1 MADNGSAQS
10 QDTKMWPL
18 PSFHFKV
25 TLGSVGEISFSEV
38 SGLETEFEEI
48 TYRAGDSNDFTK
60 LKMPGLKKVSDI
72 TLKKGIF
79 VSDSQLWKWI
89 GNVNMNI
96 IQRENVTI
104 SLLDESHSAVNR
116 AVRIIQHSAVKTW
129 SLTNAWPKKITVE
142 GFKADGN
149 SVAMETLILAHEGI
163 QISE

>member
-38 SGLETEFEEI
+38 SGLEMEYDIIE
-48 TYRAGDSNDFTK
+48 YRAGDSPVFTK
-60 LKMPGLKKVSDI
+60 QKMPGLRKAGEV

-79 VSDSQLWKWI
+79 KDDKAMWDWI
-89 GNVNMNI
+89 NKVKLNT
-96 IQRENVTI
+96 IQRETVTI
-104 SLLDESHSAVNR
+104 NLLDESGSP
-116 AVRIIQHSAVKTW
+116 VKTW
-129 SLTNAWPKKITVE
+129 EVVNAWPKKITVE

-149 SVAMETLILAHEGI
+149 TAAIETLVLAHEGVNI
-163 QISE
+163 PKK

>member
-60 LKMPGLKKVSDI
+60 LKMEMDW
-72 TLKKGIF
+72 
-79 VSDSQLWKWI
+79 QC
-89 GNVNMNI
+89 
-96 IQRENVTI
+96 E
-104 SLLDESHSAVNR
+104 
-116 AVRIIQHSAVKTW
+116 
-129 SLTNAWPKKITVE
+129 
-142 GFKADGN
+142 
-149 SVAMETLILAHEGI
+149 HEYHPTRKRNHQFAG
-163 QISE
+163 

>member
-89 GNVNMNI
+89 GNVN
-96 IQRENVTI
+96 VTI
-104 SLLDESHSAVNR
+104 SLLDES
-116 AVRIIQHSAVKTW
+116 HSAVKTW